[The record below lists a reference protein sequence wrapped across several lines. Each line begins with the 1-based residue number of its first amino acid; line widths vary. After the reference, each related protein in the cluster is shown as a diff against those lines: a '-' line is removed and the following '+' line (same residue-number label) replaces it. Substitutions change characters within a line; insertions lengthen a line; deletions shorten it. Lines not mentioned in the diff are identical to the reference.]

1 MTGTRLAAAIAL
13 WQQGKAR
20 DAWQLCD
27 SILASGAYD
36 FDTLNVAG
44 SIALQ
49 AGEAMR
55 AMALLDQAVTMNP
68 TVART
73 YCTLGMAQHATKQYQ
88 DAVASFDRA
97 LALKPSLVDAHINRA
112 AALTELKR
120 LDEALASCDM
130 AIAANPNAAEAYV
143 NRGIIFRQLERYDA
157 ALADYARAIE
167 LQPTNYRLYDG
178 RARAL
183 ESLKRLED
191 ALAAYDQ
198 VIKLKPDLHTAY
210 ISRGLV
216 LTALGRFEEALAANE
231 AATAL
236 KPRDPTPYANRGEVL
251 RQLNRHEDAV
261 ASYDCALAI
270 DPTYRFIPGM
280 RIGMKLQ
287 ICDWTGLD
295 GDIARLTEQVAHGE
309 EVAAPFAFLAVSNA
323 PQAQLKCAEIWDN
336 AWHKLTRPLP
346 PLNKL
351 SRHDKIRIGYFT
363 GDFYAHAVGFLIAEI
378 FELHDS
384 SRFEITAFCFSP
396 TTGDYMQ
403 ERLRG
408 SFDHFIEIRDR
419 PDVDVATLAREMEI
433 DIAVDLKGLTN
444 EARGRLFAHR
454 AAPIQVNYLGYPGTM
469 GAAYM
474 DYIIAD
480 PVLIPETDRRWYTE
494 KVVTLPD
501 TYQPNDTHR
510 AVAAHTFTRAELGL
524 PEGAFVFVCFNNTY
538 KILPQVFDIWMRVLG
553 QVDDSVLWLLGDNP
567 TMIRNLRREA
577 QARGVDPARLVFAD
591 RAPMPLHIARQV
603 HGDLFLDT
611 APYNAHTTASD
622 ALWMGLP
629 VITCPGETFAGRVAA
644 SLLNAADL
652 SELVAKTWEDYERLA
667 VSLAHSP
674 EKIAAL
680 KDRLRRARTSSRL
693 FDSRRF
699 TRNLEAAYTAMYER
713 LQAGLPPD
721 HIAIG

>member
-1 MTGTRLAAAIAL
+1 MTGNRLAAAVAQ
-13 WQQGKAR
+13 WQQGNSR
-20 DAWQLCD
+20 DAWQLCE
-27 SILASGAYD
+27 SILASGACD

-49 AGEAMR
+49 AGEAVR
-55 AMALLDQAVTMNP
+55 AAALLAQAVSINP

-73 YCTLGMAQHATKQYQ
+73 YCTLGMAQHETKQFE

-120 LDEALASCDM
+120 LDEALANCD
-130 AIAANPNAAEAYV
+130 AAVGLNPGAVEAYV
-143 NRGIIFRQLERYDA
+143 NRGVIFRQLERYDA
-157 ALADYARAIE
+157 ALADYARAIG
-167 LQPTNYRLYDG
+167 LQPTNHRLHDG
-178 RARAL
+178 RARTL
-183 ESLKRLED
+183 QSMKRLDD

-198 VIKLKPDLHTAY
+198 LIKLKPDLHTAY
-210 ISRGLV
+210 INRGLV
-216 LTALGRFEEALAANE
+216 LAELGRFEEALAAYE

-236 KPRDPTPYANRGEVL
+236 NPRDPTPYANCGEVL

-261 ASYDCALAI
+261 ASYDRALAI
-270 DPTYRFIPGM
+270 DPTHRFVPGM

-287 ICDWTGLD
+287 TCDWTGLD
-295 GDIARLTEQVAHGE
+295 ADIARLTEQVTQDE
-309 EVAAPFAFLAVSNA
+309 EVANPFTFLAVSNA
-323 PQAQLKCAEIWDN
+323 PQAQLKCAQIWDN

-346 PLNKL
+346 PLNKP

-378 FELHDS
+378 FELHDR
-384 SRFEITAFCFSP
+384 SRFEVIAFCSSP

-408 SFDHFIEIRDR
+408 SFDRFIEVRGRADMDI
-419 PDVDVATLAREMEI
+419 AALAREMEI

-480 PVLIPETDRRWYTE
+480 PVLIPESDRRWYAE

-510 AVAAHTFTRAELGL
+510 AVAARTFTRAELGL
-524 PEGAFVFVCFNNTY
+524 PEAGFVFVCFNNTY
-538 KILPQVFDIWMRVLG
+538 KILPQVFDIWMRVLS
-553 QVDDSVLWLLGDNP
+553 QVNGSVLWLLGDNS

-591 RAPMPLHIARQV
+591 RAPMPLHIGRQV

-611 APYNAHTTASD
+611 APYNAHTTTSD

-644 SLLNAADL
+644 SLLKAADL
-652 SELVAKTWEDYERLA
+652 PELVVKTWEDYERLA
-667 VSLAHSP
+667 VSLAQSP

-680 KDRLRRARTSSRL
+680 KDRLRRVRTSSRL
-693 FDSRRF
+693 FDSRLF